1 MAWDEDHAKRLGA
14 AIRRLRH
21 ERGLSQ
27 EAVAFPAGVTHN
39 QFQLIE
45 NGKQSSRMGSVSP
58 SNPRFA
64 TITGIA
70 EVLGVSVAELLA
82 EAGL

>member
-1 MAWDEDHAKRLGA
+1 M
-14 AIRRLRH
+14 
-21 ERGLSQ
+21 
-27 EAVAFPAGVTHN
+27 AFPAGVTHN